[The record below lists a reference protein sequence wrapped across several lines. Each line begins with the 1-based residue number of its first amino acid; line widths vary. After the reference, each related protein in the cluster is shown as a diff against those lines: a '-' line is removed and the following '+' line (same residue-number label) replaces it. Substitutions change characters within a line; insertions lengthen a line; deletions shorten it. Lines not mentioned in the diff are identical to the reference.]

1 LSRNGFTSTKL
12 ACFSRCRP
20 AAMTS
25 GPARNKK
32 RNSRIEGKQ
41 ERSPE
46 PPHFPFL
53 RRTFALAFTSTGSG
67 RPPWSCRGA
76 ARCALFAAHV
86 CFLGVG
92 LGPLPALR
100 QNAFGLAASAV
111 SAPGTPRRGESRKLG
126 PTAHTVISIRF
137 VCRGAARCAPS
148 WQDHSFCPERSLSS
162 SLLSSPGRA

>member
-1 LSRNGFTSTKL
+1 MTRRRSSSPNEFTSTKL

-20 AAMTS
+20 PAMTS

-111 SAPGTPRRGESRKLG
+111 SAAGTPRRRESRKLR
-126 PTAHTVISIRF
+126 PTAHTAISIRF
-137 VCRGAARCAPS
+137 VRRGAARRAPS
-148 WQDHSFCPERSLSS
+148 GQDHAYCPDAR
-162 SLLSSPGRA
+162 RAFH